1 MWSCFPLRDSQ
12 GDITN
17 EETFNQRTRY
27 THEQY
32 IRMTASAAS
41 EETSRDRGRLTDHN
55 YDDESTEEDPRMIAL
70 FDSLIER
77 TQNDWA
83 SDTDSDDVNSESNG
97 GLGSTRMQRIIRL
110 LFDNELSS
118 TSSNVSSASEDD
130 EDNSSVGGRAT
141 RRTDDENDES
151 TSTSQTVGVSID
163 ELRRI
168 FRRNDEILETEVE
181 PASLPYITI
190 ATTLTTTNIN
200 YESPFSNNNVTRRT
214 EILSTTSRSNGTGQ
228 SSFANL
234 STTRQ
239 SERNSLPPSRV
250 TSSSNVNDAGPS
262 FTNTTRQN
270 ERNSPTR
277 TLNTTIP
284 TNINDIN
291 EIAYNTTIGRWP
303 KMSSATSCSVKQSS
317 TIRNGTELSPNN
329 VSVPE
334 QYSNHDKTRLPSSTC
349 NENGLSFLR
358 GEVEQSFT
366 SHIDSEMS
374 TVVLSGNESHVNG
387 TSLNKVSSSSS
398 SLEFELSTT
407 IHGDDVLNIE
417 ETRTANTNLPWIGN
431 NSQNI
436 DNEGALNIRYH
447 LNKTNSNFHEQKS
460 SSSNISMVN
469 DLTPSTQCVSNTDH
483 GILVNKIEERA
494 NSSSCTIPNEIGRN
508 VRNNVIKN
516 GTLSVTGDNNDLILS
531 GCDTNND
538 VESCKQAPVD
548 SNSVVFKKVNS
559 RINSKRNYR
568 KR

>member
-1 MWSCFPLRDSQ
+1 
-12 GDITN
+12 
-17 EETFNQRTRY
+17 
-27 THEQY
+27 
-32 IRMTASAAS
+32 MTASAAN

-83 SDTDSDDVNSESNG
+83 SDTDSDDLNSESNG

-118 TSSNVSSASEDD
+118 TSSNASSASDDD

-181 PASLPYITI
+181 PASLPHITI
-190 ATTLTTTNIN
+190 TTTNMN
-200 YESPFSNNNVTRRT
+200 NDSPLSNNTVTRRT
-214 EILSTTSRSNGTGQ
+214 EISSTTSRSNGNGQ
-228 SSFANL
+228 LSFTNL

-239 SERNSLPPSRV
+239 TERDCLPPPTITSR
-250 TSSSNVNDAGPS
+250 SSGNDAGSS
-262 FTNTTRQN
+262 FTNTTRQT
-270 ERNSPTR
+270 EQLNSPTHTR
-277 TLNTTIP
+277 NTIP
-284 TNINDIN
+284 TNINDNN
-291 EIAYNTTIGRWP
+291 EIAYDTTIGRWP
-303 KMSSATSCSVKQSS
+303 KMSSATSCSVTKQFS
-317 TIRNGTELSPNN
+317 TIRSGTEISPNN
-329 VSVPE
+329 RVSVPE
-334 QYSNHDKTRLPSSTC
+334 QYSNHDKTRLPFSAC

-358 GEVEQSFT
+358 GEVEKSST

-374 TVVLSGNESHVNG
+374 TVVLSEDESPVNG

-398 SLEFELSTT
+398 LEVELSTT
-407 IHGDDVLNIE
+407 IHGDDVLNVE
-417 ETRTANTNLPWIGN
+417 ETRTAYTNLPWIGN
-431 NSQNI
+431 NLQHI
-436 DNEGALNIRYH
+436 DNKGALTIHNH
-447 LNKTNSNFHEQKS
+447 LNKTNTEQKS

-469 DLTPSTQCVSNTDH
+469 NLTPSTHCVSNTDY
-483 GILVNKIEERA
+483 GIMVNNIAERA
-494 NSSSCTIPNEIGRN
+494 SSSRYTIPNELDRN
-508 VRNNVIKN
+508 VRDNVIKN
-516 GTLSVTGDNNDLILS
+516 GTLSVTGDNNDLIPS
-531 GCDTNND
+531 GCDNND
-538 VESCKQAPVD
+538 VESCKQTSVV
-548 SNSVVFKKVNS
+548 SNSVVFKKVNNP